1 MLSLSDLQSS
11 TVTTSGWFGAR
22 RIEQDLPPNM
32 REMGDSTELA
42 FSCPC
47 GHQQRQAQFNEIGAP
62 CSLALS
68 SQSGSRLIE
77 SLLRVPLPSELIQV
91 CACQLKIV
99 A

>member
-1 MLSLSDLQSS
+1 MLSLSDRQPS
-11 TVTTSGWFGAR
+11 TVTMSGLFGAR
-22 RIEQDLPPNM
+22 KIKRDLPPNM

-42 FSCPC
+42 FSCPRVEC
-47 GHQQRQAQFNEIGAP
+47 VHQQRQAQFREIGAP

-91 CACQLKIV
+91 CACQ
-99 A
+99 